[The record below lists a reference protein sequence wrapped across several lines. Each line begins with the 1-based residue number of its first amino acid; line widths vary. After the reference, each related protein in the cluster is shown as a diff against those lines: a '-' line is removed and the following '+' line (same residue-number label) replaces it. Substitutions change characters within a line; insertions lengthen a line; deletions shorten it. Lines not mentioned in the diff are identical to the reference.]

1 MQYELYID
9 VYFIVNFLLDYLV
22 LLVVRRVL
30 KSTAKKKKILLGAGV
45 GAALTCVLTC
55 LPIIGSLKII
65 LFHLVISTVM
75 IKITFGFDRK
85 DILKKWSLLYLVA
98 VLMGG
103 VISSV
108 SQYFGTTFRWIGLFF
123 FVAVCSYVAVEQ
135 MIEFFECYWKSSGGK
150 CQVQLYLKEEM
161 YVVSALKDTG
171 NMLYD
176 KITGKPVHI
185 ISNNAIKKFTNEIPL
200 TVRYIPYHTVQ
211 GDNKVMPLI
220 KIDKMCICG
229 KKKIEVKEPLLG
241 ISECSEFGSGEYEMI
256 LHPKD
261 LREE

>member
-9 VYFIVNFLLDYLV
+9 VFFVVNFLLDYLV

-30 KSTAKKKKILLGAGV
+30 KSTAEKKNVLLGAGA
-45 GAALTCVLTC
+45 GAALTSVLVC
-55 LPIIGSLKII
+55 LPIAGILKII
-65 LFHLVISTVM
+65 ILHLVISTVM
-75 IKITFGFDRK
+75 IKITFGFHRK
-85 DILKKWSLLYLVA
+85 DILKKWSLLYLVS

-103 VISSV
+103 VLSSV
-108 SQYFGTTFRWIGLFF
+108 SQYLGANFRPIGLFL
-123 FVAVCSYVAVEQ
+123 FVVVCSYRVVER
-135 MIEFFECYWKSSGGK
+135 MIEFFEGYCKVSGGK
-150 CQVQLYLKEEM
+150 CQVQLYLREKM
-161 YVVSALKDTG
+161 CVVTAVKDTG

-176 KITGKPVHI
+176 RITGKPVHI
-185 ISNNAIKKFTNEIPL
+185 ISNNAIKKFTDGIPL

-211 GDNKVMPLI
+211 GDSKVMPLI

-229 KKKIEVKEPLLG
+229 KKKIEVREPLIG
-241 ISECSEFGSGEYEMI
+241 ISECSEFGSGEYELI